1 MKHLFDPTTLSLIV
15 WRASRRISILF
26 FALFSLLACVS
37 PELSAQQSNVK
48 SDLTHTPTV
57 DSANSYSGGPV
68 STPTA
73 PPTAPPAPTLTA
85 SPTEP
90 TAPIPTAPS
99 PAPTLTASAVEPTVT
114 VQRTQQF
121 GVRNPQGLPLA
132 WFPSRH
138 FEVGIGSGAFHAPNE
153 EEHLIY
159 VVTDNGPRHKCGQ
172 MSDKLGIA
180 KAQLCPD
187 DKKAQ
192 IAFVPTI
199 YHLSLNQDGTA
210 DVLEAIPVPHELGS
224 PIAGFDNLRRISKSD
239 EQQNEQLAE
248 QLDIEALVRLSDG
261 SFWLAEEK
269 TPSLLHVTTEGQIL
283 ERLGPNTELE
293 ALSAASY
300 TVEAVL
306 PALLSALYDQKGIEA
321 LALSPDEQY
330 LYFTTQA
337 PLAHP
342 SDTSSKESRQLRIF
356 KFDWQRQQVVAT
368 FLYLLDAADEYHTTD
383 KQESVV
389 VTAMAAARLD
399 QLLLVE
405 RAKIQTRIYLV
416 DLASAPPLDAL
427 YGDAAIRPTLEES
440 SLDEIKAQG
449 IQPLAKQLLAELATL
464 DTPKIEGLAIMNP
477 NTLILVNDTDFGK
490 EGLDKPIIKLVL
502 PQPITSDQ

>member
-1 MKHLFDPTTLSLIV
+1 MKHLFGPTTLSLIV

-26 FALFSLLACVS
+26 FVVCALFSLLACAS
-37 PELSAQQSNVK
+37 PELATQQPNVK

-57 DSANSYSGGPV
+57 GSENSNSDASA

-73 PPTAPPAPTLTA
+73 PPVPTLTVSPTSPAAPTPTALAA
-85 SPTEP
+85 SPTV
-90 TAPIPTAPS
+90 TA
-99 PAPTLTASAVEPTVT
+99 
-114 VQRTQQF
+114 QRTQQF
-121 GVRNPQGLPLA
+121 GVRNPLGLPLA
-132 WFPSRH
+132 SFPSRH
-138 FEVGIGSGAFHAPNE
+138 FEVGIGSAAFHAPNE
-153 EEHLIY
+153 EENLIY
-159 VVTDNGPRHKCGQ
+159 VVTDNGPRHKCSK

-180 KAQLCPD
+180 QAQLCPD

-199 YHLSLNQDGTA
+199 YHLSLNQDGMA
-210 DVLEAIPVPHELGS
+210 DILDAIPVPHELGT

-239 EQQNEQLAE
+239 EKENEQLAE

-269 TPSLLHVTTEGQIL
+269 TPSLLHVTAEGQIL
-283 ERLGPNTELE
+283 KRLVPKTEAE

-300 TVEAVL
+300 PVEGVL
-306 PALLSALYDQKGIEA
+306 PALLSALRDQKGIEA

-342 SDTSSKESRQLRIF
+342 SETSSKQSRQLRIF

-368 FLYLLDAADEYHTTD
+368 FLYVLDAADEYHTTN
-383 KQESVV
+383 KQESVYLS
-389 VTAMAAARLD
+389 AMAAAGPD

-405 RAKIQTRIYLV
+405 RAKSQARVYLV
-416 DLASAPPLDAL
+416 DLASATPLDAL
-427 YGDAAIRPTLEES
+427 YGDIAIRPTLEES
-440 SLDEIKAQG
+440 SLDEIYAQG
-449 IQPLAKQLLAELATL
+449 IQPLDKQLVAEPASI
-464 DTPKIEGLAIMNP
+464 DTPKIEGLAIINA
-477 NTLILVNDTDFGK
+477 NTLILINDTDFGK
-490 EGLDKPIIKLVL
+490 EELDQPIIKLVL
-502 PQPITSDQ
+502 PQPATSEQ